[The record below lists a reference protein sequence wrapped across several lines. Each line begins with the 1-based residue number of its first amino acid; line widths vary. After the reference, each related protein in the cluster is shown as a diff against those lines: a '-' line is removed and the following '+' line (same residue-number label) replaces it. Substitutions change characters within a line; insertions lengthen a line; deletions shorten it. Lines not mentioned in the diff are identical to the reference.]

1 MSIRK
6 SDGDFFKSHW
16 DKLAALGG
24 VVALLGVVV
33 FNVLF
38 SSDDSDYGVISGAGA
53 RSHNE
58 TAKNDIT
65 ALAAVFSRVSKPEA
79 LSEIPD
85 DKKSFL
91 ASELRVSC
99 SSPEGKGCGR
109 PIPDGLK
116 VCPHKD
122 CLVKQSADVKVIVDA
137 DEDGLLDDYE
147 RKFGLDPAVA
157 DADTDKDGDGFSNMD
172 EFKANT
178 NPSDSLSHPSY
189 LDYIAM
195 AAPLKQEFS
204 TLQFTGTSPLGDDFR
219 YYFKQPGRQN
229 EVDRGNLKAVKG
241 GEISNEV
248 SNKKDLYKAGYIVVG
263 FEKKTVYRTL
273 AGGMKLPKDVS
284 EVALKRV
291 SDGKII
297 KFVIGA
303 PKTPTDVQATLSCD
317 RAGVGS
323 ITVVEGQKFKIKDEE
338 YVVVKILGKGNGQ
351 ARETVMIRNI
361 KTEKARVIE
370 ALE

>member
-16 DKLAALGG
+16 DKIAALSG
-24 VVALLGVVV
+24 VAVLLGVIV
-33 FNVLF
+33 FNVVL
-38 SSDDSDYGVISGAGA
+38 SSDDSEGSIVSGGAARARNDDSKNNIS
-53 RSHNE
+53 
-58 TAKNDIT
+58 
-65 ALAAVFSRVSKPEA
+65 ALEAVFGRVSRPES

-91 ASELRVSC
+91 ASEFRVSC

-122 CLVKQSADVKVIVDA
+122 CLVKQSADVKVVVDA

-157 DADTDKDGDGFSNMD
+157 DADADKDGDGFSNME

-229 EVDRGNLKAVKG
+229 EVDRGNLMAIKG

-248 SNKKDLYKAGYIVVG
+248 SNKKDQYNAGYIVVG

-291 SDGKII
+291 SDGKVI

-338 YVVVKILGKGNGQ
+338 FTVVKILGKGNGQ
-351 ARETVMIRNI
+351 ARETVMVRNI